1 MAVQLVTC
9 KKCKKVFDYDSTSGI
24 CPKCARFYS
33 KTTYN
38 EEEAFLDNILAS
50 SNEKNCSYHG
60 SDGHG
65 VGYTGHSEG
74 MHYGD
79 MASKNAPV
87 SIPNSYMNTSANMPV
102 NGTYRP
108 NTQNNDSQDATKAKK
123 AVSIIWFIFVF
134 LYIVLR
140 MIARI

>member
-79 MASKNAPV
+79 MASKNAP
-87 SIPNSYMNTSANMPV
+87 
-102 NGTYRP
+102 
-108 NTQNNDSQDATKAKK
+108 QDATKAKK

-134 LYIVLR
+134 IYIVLR
-140 MIARI
+140 MIART